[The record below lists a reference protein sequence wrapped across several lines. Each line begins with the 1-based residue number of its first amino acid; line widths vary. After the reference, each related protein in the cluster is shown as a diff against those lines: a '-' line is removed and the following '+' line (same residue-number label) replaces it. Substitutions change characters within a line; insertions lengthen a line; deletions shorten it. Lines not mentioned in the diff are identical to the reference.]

1 MIDVSIVPNMQY
13 LRTEELL
20 LRWLELSAVADG
32 IFRTHIGN
40 LPNSSVQVPPVG
52 QTVQCAKTPIRTGP
66 CRALRRPTSAARRS
80 TSCVCVAVR
89 RACVCVFVSSAMIA
103 CIALGAW
110 TTHCAQHSILNGAD
124 LVV

>member
-40 LPNSSVQVPPVG
+40 LPNSSVQVRSGPNGGTDFPVC
-52 QTVQCAKTPIRTGP
+52 QTPIRTGP
-66 CRALRRPTSAARRS
+66 CRALRRPTSAAGRS
-80 TSCVCVAVR
+80 TSCACVAVQ
-89 RACVCVFVSSAMIA
+89 RACVCVCF
-103 CIALGAW
+103 
-110 TTHCAQHSILNGAD
+110 
-124 LVV
+124 

>member
-40 LPNSSVQVPPVG
+40 LPNSSVQVRSGPTRSVG
-52 QTVQCAKTPIRTGP
+52 QTAPCAKTPFAPAHAEHCGGP
-66 CRALRRPTSAARRS
+66 HRLRGGARH
-80 TSCVCVAVR
+80 VCVWLCDV
-89 RACVCVFVSSAMIA
+89 RACVCLFRVP
-103 CIALGAW
+103 
-110 TTHCAQHSILNGAD
+110 
-124 LVV
+124 

>member
-40 LPNSSVQVPPVG
+40 LPNSSVQVRSHRWDRLSRVPKPPSHR
-52 QTVQCAKTPIRTGP
+52 PMPSTG
-66 CRALRRPTSAARRS
+66 AAHIGCGAEHVM
-80 TSCVCVAVR
+80 CVCGCA
-89 RACVCVFVSSAMIA
+89 ACVRVCLFRVP
-103 CIALGAW
+103 
-110 TTHCAQHSILNGAD
+110 
-124 LVV
+124 